1 MISKLKKWVVQ
12 MLTGANVATVIV
24 MLLVGFSDRINPADH
39 PLLSTIGMAFPILA
53 VINMGFL
60 LFWLIFKWTRAW
72 VPVVGFV
79 LAYVP
84 ISIYMPLN
92 VSQSPPDDAL
102 RLVSY
107 NVCSYGGNY
116 KYEQGFE
123 AVRDYL
129 QNQEADIVCLQEDN
143 DTWRRYCFK
152 QFEERGLTYN
162 DTIVLCNDEL
172 RFNCL
177 GMHTR
182 FPIIRRERIDYRTVS
197 NNGSAAWWLK
207 VGRDTVIVV
216 NNHFEGCHLNE
227 SDRQQYKQM
236 LKGQMESD
244 SLRYESQLLM
254 VKLAE
259 ANAVRSR
266 QIAAVSDFV
275 DRYLGHYPIIVC
287 GDFNDSPISY
297 SRHHL
302 AEQLTDCFVATGRGV
317 GLSYNQRAF
326 SFRIDHVF
334 CSPDVT
340 PYQCVVDDKM
350 DASDHYPVVCRVKIG
365 AK

>member
-1 MISKLKKWVVQ
+1 VISKLKKWVVQ

-216 NNHFEGCHLNE
+216 NNHFEGCH
-227 SDRQQYKQM
+227 QPQ
-236 LKGQMESD
+236 G
-244 SLRYESQLLM
+244 
-254 VKLAE
+254 
-259 ANAVRSR
+259 
-266 QIAAVSDFV
+266 V
-275 DRYLGHYPIIVC
+275 DV
-287 GDFNDSPISY
+287 
-297 SRHHL
+297 
-302 AEQLTDCFVATGRGV
+302 Q
-317 GLSYNQRAF
+317 
-326 SFRIDHVF
+326 
-334 CSPDVT
+334 
-340 PYQCVVDDKM
+340 
-350 DASDHYPVVCRVKIG
+350 
-365 AK
+365 